1 MFLIK
6 KFSSQKFL
14 LPVKPSCPPAENDN
28 ETPDDAPEKSC
39 LTGNL
44 DPCKGLERAI
54 PISVI
59 PYLSSNVCPKRNK
72 KMSEKRIAMNSHE

>member
-1 MFLIK
+1 MF
-6 KFSSQKFL
+6 
-14 LPVKPSCPPAENDN
+14 N
-28 ETPDDAPEKSC
+28 ETLDDAAEQSSC

-44 DPCKGLERAI
+44 DPCKGLDRAI

-72 KMSEKRIAMNSHE
+72 KMSETPDKQMVVNKHEQWWIALVSLNIS